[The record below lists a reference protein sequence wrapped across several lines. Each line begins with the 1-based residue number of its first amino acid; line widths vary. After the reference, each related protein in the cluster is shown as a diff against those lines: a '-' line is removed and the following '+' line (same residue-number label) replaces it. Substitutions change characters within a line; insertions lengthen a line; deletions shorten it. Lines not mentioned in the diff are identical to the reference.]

1 VTDKR
6 QPSAVDWNLTLLYRS
21 SPVPD
26 LDSIIALAG
35 FLSILWVLWGV
46 VMFFYETAAT
56 VRARRRPRA

>member
-1 VTDKR
+1 
-6 QPSAVDWNLTLLYRS
+6 
-21 SPVPD
+21 VPD